1 MSRSLLVTGAA
12 GFIGS
17 HFVLRHVEKFP
28 EDTIVVLDLLT
39 YAGRKEYLDPVMQKI
54 TFVQGDIADTPL
66 VEKLV
71 QDHSIDTIINFA
83 AETHVD
89 RSISDPHPF
98 LHTNVTGVMSLI
110 QVCKAIPALR
120 LLHISTDEVYGDLQ
134 DGDAPNAVT
143 DPLLPSS
150 PYSASKASG
159 DLLIKASHRTYG
171 IKAAISRCTNN
182 FGPHQDSE
190 KFMPVVIKRALK
202 NERIPIYGTGKNS
215 RDWLYVTDHTDA
227 IETILASAD
236 FTQCPIFNVSADS
249 EKRNIDVAH
258 AILRML
264 GKPESL
270 LTYVNDRPG
279 HDWRYALDSSATH
292 ALGWKPRLSFE
303 EGLQRTIAWYTSQH
317 SSSSISSRMFA

>member
-17 HFVLRHVEKFP
+17 HFVLRHVEMYP

-39 YAGRKEYLDPVMQKI
+39 YAGKKEHLDPVMQKI
-54 TFVQGDIADTPL
+54 TFVQGDIADTSL
-66 VEKLV
+66 VQTLV
-71 QDHSIDTIINFA
+71 QDHHIDTIINFA

-98 LHTNVTGVMSLI
+98 LHTNVTGIMSLI

-120 LLHISTDEVYGDLQ
+120 LLHISTDEVYGDLR
-134 DGDAPNAVT
+134 DDDTPNAVT

-159 DLLIKASHRTYG
+159 DLLIRASHRTYG
-171 IKAAISRCTNN
+171 IQAVISRCTNN
-182 FGPHQDSE
+182 FGPHQDRE
-190 KFMPVVIKRALK
+190 KFIPVVIKKALK
-202 NERIPIYGTGKNS
+202 NESIPVYGTGKNS

-249 EKRNIDVAH
+249 EKRNIDVARS
-258 AILRML
+258 ILHEL

-270 LTYVNDRPG
+270 ITFVNDRPG
-279 HDWRYALDSSATH
+279 HDWRYALDSSGTH
-292 ALGWKPRLSFE
+292 ALGWKPKVSFE
-303 EGLQRTIAWYTSQH
+303 EGLEKTIAWYQGKL
-317 SSSSISSRMFA
+317 

>member
-1 MSRSLLVTGAA
+1 MNLLVTGAA

-17 HFVLRHVEKFP
+17 HFVLRHVEKYP
-28 EDTIVVLDLLT
+28 KDRIVVLDLLT
-39 YAGRKEYLDPVMQKI
+39 YAGRREYLDPVMQKI
-54 TFVQGDIADTPL
+54 TFVQGDIADTEL
-66 VEKLV
+66 VKTLV
-71 QDHSIDTIINFA
+71 KEQGIDTIINFA

-110 QVCKAIPALR
+110 QVCRAIPALR
-120 LLHISTDEVYGDLQ
+120 LLHISTDEVYGDLH
-134 DGDAPNAVT
+134 DDDAPNAVT

-171 IKAAISRCTNN
+171 IQAVISRCTNN

-190 KFMPVVIKRALK
+190 KFMPVVIKKAMK
-202 NERIPIYGTGKNS
+202 NESIPVYGTGKNS
-215 RDWLYVTDHTDA
+215 RDWLFVTDHTDA

-236 FTQCPIFNVSADS
+236 FSTCPIFNVSADS
-249 EKRNIDVAH
+249 EKRNIDVAK
-258 AILRML
+258 AILREL

-270 LTYVNDRPG
+270 ITYVNDRPG
-279 HDWRYALDSSATH
+279 HDWRYALDSSGTH
-292 ALGWKPRLSFE
+292 ALGWKPKISFE
-303 EGLQRTIAWYTSQH
+303 EGLRKTIAWYGGKS
-317 SSSSISSRMFA
+317 